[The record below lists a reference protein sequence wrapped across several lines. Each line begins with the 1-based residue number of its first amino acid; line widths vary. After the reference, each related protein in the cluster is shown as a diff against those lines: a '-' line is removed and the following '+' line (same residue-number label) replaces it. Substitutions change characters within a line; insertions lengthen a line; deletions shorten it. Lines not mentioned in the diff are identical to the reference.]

1 MPVEKKKQRKKFKL
15 HQQKFLINR
24 EKIKIKFNY
33 LTQTTATKKKNA

>member
-24 EKIKIKFNY
+24 EKIKFNY